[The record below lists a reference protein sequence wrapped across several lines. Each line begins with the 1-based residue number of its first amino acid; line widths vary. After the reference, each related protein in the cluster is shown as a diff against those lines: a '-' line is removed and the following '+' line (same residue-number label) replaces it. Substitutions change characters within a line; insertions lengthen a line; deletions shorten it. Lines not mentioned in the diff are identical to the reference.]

1 MAFCSFNSINRI
13 CNHKTTTTTIVYT
26 LPTPLYYYKF
36 NTIDLVNSNALANYA
51 TGSAVYDGSVNAA
64 SINTTTKK
72 GGTGSMFFNNA
83 ALGNTTS
90 FNGSYQWVRSP
101 SWISPATITGLS
113 ISLWF
118 YTSAVSGRDF
128 SGMISLG
135 NAGSDYII
143 IGLLSG
149 QIWFGNKN
157 ADYSAGPTLV
167 ANTWYHVVYTI
178 STTGV
183 QTGYVNNIAYPISG
197 VTTKTV
203 LLSHTYIVALGFNN
217 VGSCI
222 YYLGYLDDLR
232 IFSTELSAGQV
243 ALLYNNPT

>member
-13 CNHKTTTTTIVYT
+13 SNNNKKSSIVYT

-36 NTIDLVNSNALANYA
+36 NTVDLANGNALANYA

-72 GGTGSMFFNNA
+72 GGTGSMFFNNGS
-83 ALGNTTS
+83 LGNTTS
-90 FNGSYQWVRSP
+90 FNGGYYWVRCP

-118 YTSAVSGRDF
+118 YSSTVSGRDF
-128 SGMISLG
+128 SGMVSVG

-143 IGLLSG
+143 IGLLNG
-149 QIWFGNKN
+149 VVWFGNKG
-157 ADYSAGPTLV
+157 ADYSTGPTLV

-183 QTGYVNNIAYPISG
+183 QTGYVNNIAYSISG
-197 VTTKTV
+197 ATAGKTV
-203 LLSHTYIVALGFNN
+203 ILNHTYVVALGFNN

-222 YYLGYLDDLR
+222 YYLGFLDDLR